1 MARTN
6 AISILSGVSAPAT
19 LTEIYGLVIENVQKN
34 AVSVGLKSQ
43 QFTGDP
49 TTGSVEFKRFH
60 NSTPQ
65 SYGTARTAGKGSKI
79 TAPAVTVNLSE
90 HKEIV
95 EEASKFDIDT
105 FGVAGIMRRRADNHV
120 ASMTASLDREFFS
133 KAVSEGTEFT
143 PPSGDPPITAKVEA
157 IIQAIEEIKN
167 DYVDGVDRGM
177 MNLILSPAQYGE
189 LRTYLDEQPKSNVDT
204 ASENFGLYHGIK
216 VYSSTRLPNGIAG
229 IIMIDGAIAQPAV
242 INQYS
247 EPEKIPLSNDY
258 AVSLFY
264 DYGTKTLTPDLVLY
278 WSADAGSLGT
288 LSVTSTAGESGKTI
302 ISVVETVRNGRKLV
316 YSTHASTAPSVTYNA
331 DLSSWTDLPA
341 GGVITATTGHKIT
354 VAEVT
359 TDGKAKRSGSA
370 TVTSGT

>member
-1 MARTN
+1 MRFDFPTV
-6 AISILSGVSAPAT
+6 SGLAC
-19 LTEIYGLVIENVQKN
+19 IYD
-34 AVSVGLKSQ
+34 
-43 QFTGDP
+43 F
-49 TTGSVEFKRFH
+49 R
-60 NSTPQ
+60 
-65 SYGTARTAGKGSKI
+65 
-79 TAPAVTVNLSE
+79 
-90 HKEIV
+90 
-95 EEASKFDIDT
+95 
-105 FGVAGIMRRRADNHV
+105 
-120 ASMTASLDREFFS
+120 
-133 KAVSEGTEFT
+133 
-143 PPSGDPPITAKVEA
+143 
-157 IIQAIEEIKN
+157 
-167 DYVDGVDRGM
+167 
-177 MNLILSPAQYGE
+177 ILSPAQYGE
-189 LRTYLDEQPKSNVDT
+189 LRTYLDEQPRFNIDT
-204 ASENFGLYHGIK
+204 ASEDFGLYHGVK

-229 IIMIDGAIAQPAV
+229 VIMIDGAIAQPAV

-288 LSVTSTAGESGKTI
+288 LSVTSTAGESGETI
-302 ISVVETVRNGRKLV
+302 ISVAETVRNGRKLV

-341 GGVITATTGHKIT
+341 GGIITATTGHKIT